1 MSDRTKSLLNA
12 WLPALVAL
20 AGFVGNAMWFAKWT
34 GEMEARLVSVETNVR
49 DHSFEKQQERFVP
62 RAEYTA
68 AARARDTEISD
79 IKQGVREINGK
90 LDALLTRT
98 SPLSLSSQKND

>member
-1 MSDRTKSLLNA
+1 MSDRTKSILNA

-20 AGFVGNAMWFAKWT
+20 AGFVANAMWFAKWT
-34 GEMEARLVSVETNVR
+34 GEMESRLVAVEAIAREHTAELKV
-49 DHSFEKQQERFVP
+49 DRFVP
-62 RAEYTA
+62 RAEYA
-68 AARARDTEISD
+68 AAVRSRDTEMAD

-98 SPLSLSSQKND
+98 SPLSQKND

>member
-1 MSDRTKSLLNA
+1 MSDRTKSLINA

-20 AGFVGNAMWFAKWT
+20 AGFIGNAMWFAKWT
-34 GEMEARLVSVETNVR
+34 GEMETRMAANESIVR
-49 DHSFEKQQERFVP
+49 EHTSELKSDRYVP
-62 RAEYTA
+62 RTEYTA
-68 AARARDTEISD
+68 AARSRDTEISD

-98 SPLSLSSQKND
+98 SPLTLSSQKNE

>member
-34 GEMEARLVSVETNVR
+34 GEMETRMAANESIVREHTVELKADR
-49 DHSFEKQQERFVP
+49 YIP
-62 RAEYTA
+62 RTEYAA

-79 IKQGVREINGK
+79 IKQGVREINAK
-90 LDALLTRT
+90 LDALLTRSSILT
-98 SPLSLSSQKND
+98 LSTQKND